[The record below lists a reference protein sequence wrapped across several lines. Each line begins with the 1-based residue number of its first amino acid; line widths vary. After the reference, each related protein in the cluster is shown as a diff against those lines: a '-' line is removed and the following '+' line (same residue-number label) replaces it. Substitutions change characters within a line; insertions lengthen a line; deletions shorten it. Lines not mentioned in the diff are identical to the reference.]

1 MSHTATP
8 EEASRDLL
16 RHTDPKNVEDRI
28 FEVIKLNP
36 SVIEDILAQTDVPL
50 KISTDSAGNQYILC
64 DYNRDSDSY
73 RSPFTNAYLPAFP
86 KGISLP
92 DDLREMEVMANRGFQ
107 SYLRQYFDSGVVSV
121 YCWECDNHAFGV
133 GVFVR
138 KDITGT
144 VHGLNQ
150 ISGSISCSDI
160 CEVRQVSR
168 KQKRYQYSL
177 VSSAIVS
184 ITWKLRSGD
193 PVVLDGNVNDA
204 RETEGVAGKNIDHLI
219 IIGGMI
225 EANADRF
232 VEKIRGIYAS
242 KMREILS
249 YMKIDTER
257 STQKA
262 QDFVAGG
269 LKPG

>member
-1 MSHTATP
+1 MSQRATP
-8 EEASRDLL
+8 EEAARDLL
-16 RHTDPKNVEDRI
+16 RHTDPKDVDDRI
-28 FEVIKLNP
+28 FEVIKLNT
-36 SVIEDILAQTDVPL
+36 SVTEDILAQTDVPL
-50 KISTDSAGNQYILC
+50 KTAADSAGNQYILC

-73 RSPFTNAYLPAFP
+73 RSPFTNAYLPALP
-86 KGISLP
+86 KGILLP
-92 DDLREMEVMANRGFQ
+92 DDLREMEVMANHGFQ
-107 SYLRQYFDSGVVSV
+107 SYLRQYFDSGVISV
-121 YCWECDNHAFGV
+121 YCWECDNRAFGV
-133 GVFVR
+133 GVFIR
-138 KDITGT
+138 KDITGA

-160 CEVRQVSR
+160 CEVRPISR
-168 KQKRYQYSL
+168 KQERYQYSL

-184 ITWKLRSGD
+184 IKWKLKTGT
-193 PVVLDGNVNDA
+193 PVTLDGNVNDA
-204 RETEGVAGKNIDHLI
+204 RETEAVAGKNIDHLV

-262 QDFVAGG
+262 QDMLASG